1 MKNQK
6 GITLIALVITIIV
19 LLILAGI
26 SIAMLAGNNGV
37 LTKASDSKIVNLL
50 GEKKDAI
57 NLTAATALSVYYE
70 AIFVNGTSTGAS
82 EYSGE
87 DLAKT
92 IIAKIKSEHE
102 GSAYTDYTVTVSGA
116 GVGATITIQ
125 SKAITDLKT
134 EGAIDNNGAITW
146 TDTFKRGE

>member
-70 AIFVNGTSTGAS
+70 AIFVNGTSAGAS
-82 EYSGE
+82 EYSGAE
-87 DLAKT
+87 LAKT
-92 IIAKIKSEHE
+92 IMQKIKDEHE
-102 GSAYTDYTVTVSGA
+102 GSTYTDYTVTVSGTA
-116 GVGATITIQ
+116 VNSTVTIQ
-125 SKAITDLKT
+125 SKAIPALKT
-134 EGAIDNNGAITW
+134 VGKIDNNGAITW